1 MSGTAASLDAFA
13 QSVERDTGERGI
25 LSGEGVAAYA
35 LGGRTP
41 ALVARPGSH
50 EAAART
56 LARAGEAGLAV
67 FPWGGGTG
75 SGAGYPPAR
84 YDLALSTERLSRAVE
99 FLRDDL
105 TAIVEAGMTVKAL
118 NGLTMPEGQ
127 TAGLDPPHPGTA
139 TVGGAL
145 LGERSGPMRV
155 RYGRARDRFMRV
167 RAALADGSSH
177 TYGALVVKNVT
188 GYDMIRLLAGSWG
201 TLAVA
206 TELAVRLY
214 KVPEALGARA
224 AGFPAAEAAF
234 GAARHLMATP
244 LAPPWVEVFDA
255 GRAAALKKWLQDI
268 PLPGP
273 WCLAAAFGDFEE
285 GLKEQLLRFEE
296 IAVKSGGVDLVRL
309 GGENARRLGEALAN
323 PPETDDS
330 GAETLAFRASGRLDQ
345 LPRFAAAAQRAAGTG
360 GYRLAVAAHA
370 GSGVLRCWLRRED
383 GEGNAAL
390 AWRTFAVLSR
400 EGSDPGRGR
409 AVHVRVESGAEAIDA
424 ANGAEGG
431 VPLWG
436 EDTLDPAALDLM
448 IKVRREYDPKRILS
462 PGRFVGRL

>member
-1 MSGTAASLDAFA
+1 MSGMATSLDAFA
-13 QSVERDTGERGI
+13 QNVERDTGERGI
-25 LSGEGVAAYA
+25 LSGEGVAAYS

-75 SGAGYPPAR
+75 RGAGYPPAR
-84 YDLALSTERLSRAVE
+84 YDLALSTERLSRVVE

-118 NGLTMPEGQ
+118 NGLTLPEGQ
-127 TAGLDPPHPGTA
+127 NAGFDPPHPGTA
-139 TVGGAL
+139 TVGGTL
-145 LGERSGPMRV
+145 FGGRSGPMRV

-167 RAALADGSSH
+167 RVALADGNSH

-188 GYDMIRLLAGSWG
+188 GYDTIRLFAGSWG

-224 AGFPAAEAAF
+224 AGFLDAEAAF
-234 GAARHLMATP
+234 GAARLLMATP
-244 LAPPWVEVFDA
+244 LAPEWVEVFDA
-255 GRAAALKKWLQDI
+255 GRAVALKKWLQDI

-273 WCLAAAFGDFEE
+273 WCLAAAFGEFEE
-285 GLKEQLLRFEE
+285 GLGEPLLRLEE
-296 IAVKSGGVDLVRL
+296 IAMNSGGKDLVRL
-309 GGENARRLGEALAN
+309 GGENTRQLGEALAN
-323 PPETDDS
+323 PPETDYF
-330 GAETLAFRASGRLDQ
+330 GEETLAFRASGRLDQ
-345 LPRFAAAAQRAAGTG
+345 LPRFAAAAQKAAEAG
-360 GYRLAVAAHA
+360 GYRFAVAAHA
-370 GSGVLRCWLRRED
+370 GSGVLRCWLERED
-383 GEGNAAL
+383 GGGNAAL

-400 EGSDPGRGR
+400 EGSDSSRGR

-424 ANGAEGG
+424 AGGAEGE

-436 EDTLDPAALDLM
+436 EDALDPAAFDLM
-448 IKVRREYDPKRILS
+448 TKVKREYDPKRILS